1 MSEVTTSGVTAPAAG
16 RRERKKQQLRERIV
30 DEATTLIFEQGLAA
44 TTVDQIAA
52 RADISQTTFFNY
64 FPNKTALVETMFV
77 RLVDRWYRAVRD
89 AHPAEAPVADKVRT
103 LFQLTADLAPPQHR
117 LVRDLIVE
125 TLRSRADVS
134 GGLMQMVAYFREELA
149 AGQARGEVRDDQD
162 AATLTDCILGLY
174 VSVRLFWIDDADYPI
189 AERLHAA
196 EQMAI
201 EMLSPLPRP

>member
-1 MSEVTTSGVTAPAAG
+1 MSEVTAPTAG

-30 DEATTLIFEQGLAA
+30 DEATALIFEQGLST

-64 FPNKTALVETMFV
+64 FPNKTALVETLFA
-77 RLVDRWYRAVRD
+77 RLVDRWYRAVCD
-89 AHPAEAPVADKVRT
+89 ANPPDAPVADKVRT
-103 LFQLTADLAPPQHR
+103 LFQLTADLSAGQHR

-125 TLRSRADVS
+125 TLRSRASVA
-134 GGLMQMVAYFREELA
+134 GGLMRMVAYFRDEIA

-162 AATLTDCILGLY
+162 AATLADCILGMY

-189 AERLHAA
+189 AQRLHAA
-196 EQMAI
+196 EQMSV
-201 EMLSPLPRP
+201 EMLRPG